1 MTSIHRSARAVLD
14 APRSRGSDVTTTG
27 THEIPSAKDRRNRST
42 RQPRS
47 NLQLGVLGV
56 VVFLGTVEILP
67 LTGLTSER
75 YLPPASQ
82 MGEALYALAGTA
94 TFWGSVSNTL
104 ITWALGLAVA
114 SSAAVAVGLVIGL
127 VPVLRAA
134 TASTIEFLRPIPAVA
149 LIPLAVLTFGTGR
162 ESTLMLVIYATFW
175 QVLIQVLAGVQDVD
189 PIARDTAR
197 SFRFSR
203 ATTVVRVVWPTTLPY
218 AVTGLRLGANVAL
231 ILTITGELII
241 GTPGLGR
248 ELSLAQQSAQYP
260 TMYAVVI
267 VTGFLGAALNLLTRR
282 AERRALHWHQS
293 VRREMTA

>member
-1 MTSIHRSARAVLD
+1 MTTRTPEVPSVEERQDGRTRRS
-14 APRSRGSDVTTTG
+14 
-27 THEIPSAKDRRNRST
+27 PSSV
-42 RQPRS
+42 
-47 NLQLGVLGV
+47 QLGVLGV
-56 VVFLGTVEILP
+56 VVFLGIVEILP
-67 LTGLTSER
+67 LTGLTNER

-82 MGEALYALAGTA
+82 MGKALWQLAVTSS
-94 TFWGSVSNTL
+94 FWGSVGNTL
-104 ITWALGLAVA
+104 ITWAVGLTVA
-114 SSAAVAVGLVIGL
+114 SSAAVALGLVIGL

-189 PIARDTAR
+189 PVARDTAR
-197 SFRFSR
+197 SYRFSR
-203 ATTVVRVVWPTTLPY
+203 STTVLRVVWPTTVPY

-267 VTGFLGAALNLLTRR
+267 VTGFLGAALNVLTRR
-282 AERRALHWHQS
+282 VERRALHWHQS
-293 VRREMTA
+293 VRGEMSA

>member
-1 MTSIHRSARAVLD
+1 MTTRTPEVPSVEERQDGRTRRS
-14 APRSRGSDVTTTG
+14 
-27 THEIPSAKDRRNRST
+27 PSSV
-42 RQPRS
+42 
-47 NLQLGVLGV
+47 QLGVLGV
-56 VVFLGTVEILP
+56 VVFLGIVEILP
-67 LTGLTSER
+67 LTGLTNER

-82 MGEALYALAGTA
+82 MGKALWQLAVTSS
-94 TFWGSVSNTL
+94 FWGSVGNML
-104 ITWALGLAVA
+104 ITWAVGLTVA
-114 SSAAVAVGLVIGL
+114 SSAAVALGLVIGL
-127 VPVLRAA
+127 VPVLRVA

-189 PIARDTAR
+189 PVARDTAR
-197 SFRFSR
+197 SYRFSR
-203 ATTVVRVVWPTTLPY
+203 STTVLRVVWPTTVPY

-260 TMYAVVI
+260 TMYAVAI
-267 VTGFLGAALNLLTRR
+267 VTGFLGAALNVLTRR
-282 AERRALHWHQS
+282 VERRALHWHQS
-293 VRREMTA
+293 VRGEMSA